1 MHLVNV
7 ADNVKPTFTPG
18 YYNNSSNFSTTDSY
32 FVQDSEDFGS
42 ASFDENATTSLIPI
56 DIYQY
61 CGANDCQDAKIVEDS
76 IDQYVPMN
84 EVALYVLT
92 GCLVLLMIFGLVAHI
107 VLLPEILFSD
117 FNESLESETKMVEEE
132 RTKRSLKN
140 VCFNF

>member
-32 FVQDSEDFGS
+32 FVQDSQDFGS
-42 ASFDENATTSLIPI
+42 AFLNENATTSLLPV

-61 CGANDCQDAKIVEDS
+61 CGANDCQDAEIVEES
-76 IDQYVPMN
+76 IDQYVPTN
-84 EVALYVLT
+84 KVALYVLT
-92 GCLVLLMIFGLVAHI
+92 GCLVLLMIFGLIAHI

-117 FNESLESETKMVEEE
+117 FNESLESETIMVEEQHK
-132 RTKRSLKN
+132 KRSLKN
-140 VCFNF
+140 VCV

>member
-7 ADNVKPTFTPG
+7 ANVRPTVTPG
-18 YYNNSSNFSTTDSY
+18 YHNNSSNFSTTDSY

-42 ASFDENATTSLIPI
+42 AFLNENATTFSIPI

-61 CGANDCQDAKIVEDS
+61 CGANDCQDAEIVEES

-84 EVALYVLT
+84 EVVLYVLT
-92 GCLVLLMIFGLVAHI
+92 GCFVLLMIFGLIAHI

-132 RTKRSLKN
+132 HTKRSLKK
-140 VCFNF
+140 V